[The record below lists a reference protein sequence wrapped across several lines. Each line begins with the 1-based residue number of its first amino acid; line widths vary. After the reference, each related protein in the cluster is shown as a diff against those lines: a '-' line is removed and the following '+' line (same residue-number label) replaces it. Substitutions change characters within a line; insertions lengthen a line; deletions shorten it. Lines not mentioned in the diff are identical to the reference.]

1 MKNFSPGRKYLN
13 PGWNIIASSKW
24 NSMKFNESK
33 KAKPEAQQKTN
44 ENKDGCS
51 QQNVEYL
58 FKSKIQ
64 KQFFKLL
71 NSRKHFI
78 RMISMS

>member
-1 MKNFSPGRKYLN
+1 MKVRRPNRKR
-13 PGWNIIASSKW
+13 
-24 NSMKFNESK
+24 SK
-33 KAKPEAQQKTN
+33 KQNQ
-44 ENKDGCS
+44 NKDGCS

-71 NSRKHFI
+71 NSRKQFI
-78 RMISMS
+78 RMINLS

>member
-1 MKNFSPGRKYLN
+1 
-13 PGWNIIASSKW
+13 
-24 NSMKFNESK
+24 MKFNESK